1 MPRRPCA
8 SSWDDLDRPLVEFT
22 AAVAR
27 LRAEHPTF
35 RRKRF
40 FDGSTVRTGPE
51 GEERL
56 NDIVWLHPD
65 GRPMEDDDWD
75 GEGRAL
81 GMYLNGH
88 GIQGMDE
95 RGGQIVDDHFCLFF
109 NAGAGDV
116 PLVLPP
122 QEYAG
127 RWAAV
132 IDTAGELDPEAP
144 LHADAELTLPARS
157 VLVLQEWAEPE
168 AEVDWSVD
176 ASLREQAGRGAS

>member
-1 MPRRPCA
+1 METSILPISSSDHENTGSDPAALCKVRRVFC
-8 SSWDDLDRPLVEFT
+8 LQ
-22 AAVAR
+22 
-27 LRAEHPTF
+27 HHM
-35 RRKRF
+35 
-40 FDGSTVRTGPE
+40 
-51 GEERL
+51 
-56 NDIVWLHPD
+56 HPD
-65 GRPMEDDDWD
+65 GRPMEEADWD
-75 GEGRAL
+75 GDGRVL

-95 RGGQIVDDHFCLFF
+95 RGGPIVDDHFCLFF

-157 VLVLQEWAEPE
+157 V
-168 AEVDWSVD
+168 D